1 MIIIGGGVEGVD
13 ASSKASKLGAK
24 AVIINGELP
33 IGGSCVNVSMAHIF
47 LTMSE
52 DIKRVA

>member
-1 MIIIGGGVEGVD
+1 MNIIGGGVEGVD